1 MLALH
6 GLSAVPLSTVLGWP
20 RPESQLPS
28 LTEARALDGQA
39 AGRPSVVPAEMRPG
53 AAAAAPR

>member
-6 GLSAVPLSTVLGWP
+6 CLSAVPFSTVLGWP

-28 LTEARALDGQA
+28 LTDARARDGQA
-39 AGRPSVVPAEMRPG
+39 AGRPSLAPAEMRPG
-53 AAAAAPR
+53 GAAAAPR